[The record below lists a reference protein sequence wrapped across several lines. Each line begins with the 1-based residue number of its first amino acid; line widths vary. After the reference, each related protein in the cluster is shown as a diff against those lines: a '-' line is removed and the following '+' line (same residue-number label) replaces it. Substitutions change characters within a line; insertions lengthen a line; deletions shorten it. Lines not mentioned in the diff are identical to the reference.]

1 MLAPITQNVIEP
13 PSYIPSGVYIRAKKP
28 DASQAEMFFGKIELE
43 GKLKGK
49 SNQINY
55 NVYHF
60 NLRSNALV
68 LYKNDQ
74 VDAGDKQLFYITL
87 NENTYDYL
95 SDATDFLFLKGDQ
108 KNFRVFKD
116 QSSKEL
122 IDRLQKKLLYYSFR
136 GAYAFRNEVPDW
148 RVEDYI
154 NG

>member
-1 MLAPITQNVIEP
+1 M
-13 PSYIPSGVYIRAKKP
+13 
-28 DASQAEMFFGKIELE
+28 
-43 GKLKGK
+43 
-49 SNQINY
+49 
-55 NVYHF
+55 
-60 NLRSNALV
+60 

-122 IDRLQKKLLYYSFR
+122 IDRL
-136 GAYAFRNEVPDW
+136 
-148 RVEDYI
+148 
-154 NG
+154 